1 MKKLGDLIALIY
13 LLVKLQ
19 VKHVATDYFITPF
32 MLCLLNRCVTKTMA
46 DSQISNVL
54 FLQFW

>member
-19 VKHVATDYFITPF
+19 VKHVTTDYFITPF
-32 MLCLLNRCVTKTMA
+32 MLCLLTKTLA

>member
-1 MKKLGDLIALIY
+1 MKKLGDLIALMY
-13 LLVKLQ
+13 LLVKFQ
-19 VKHVATDYFITPF
+19 VKHVTTDYFITPF
-32 MLCLLNRCVTKTMA
+32 MLCLLKRCVTKTMA